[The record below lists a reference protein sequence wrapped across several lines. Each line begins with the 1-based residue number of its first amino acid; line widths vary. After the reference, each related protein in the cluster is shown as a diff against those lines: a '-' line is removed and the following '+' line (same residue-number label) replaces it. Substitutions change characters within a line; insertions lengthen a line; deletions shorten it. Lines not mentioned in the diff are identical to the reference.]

1 MSEEPAASSVFQ
13 STLPIT
19 AKLERARL
27 ELLDLTA
34 RNGLL
39 NMPLSSRTVKTIEI
53 VDEKSAEIYRLLVRE
68 GRPFTFV
75 PGRAS
80 KPDSE
85 SDPEEIQE
93 LAQPDDDSVDERGV
107 LNRHSDTKL

>member
-1 MSEEPAASSVFQ
+1 
-13 STLPIT
+13 
-19 AKLERARL
+19 
-27 ELLDLTA
+27 
-34 RNGLL
+34 
-39 NMPLSSRTVKTIEI
+39 MPRSSRTVKTIEI

-80 KPDSE
+80 KAGFGKRSRRN
-85 SDPEEIQE
+85 SE

-107 LNRHSDTKL
+107 LNRHSDTKLQTRLTSAGLQKRLLDLYGDARRLRKSKGSTFSI